1 MTTRADA
8 YGSGVSAAT
17 HYRTAMIDGVRVFYR
32 EAGPKDA
39 PVVLLL
45 HGFPSSSRMFRDLIP
60 RLSDAYHVIAPD
72 YPAFGHSAVP
82 DRSAFGYT
90 FDHLADVVDGLLGQL
105 GIGRFAIY
113 VMDFGA
119 PVGFRLALKHPERL
133 SAIIVQNAP
142 LYPEEPRGW
151 WATLGQYWADGSA
164 AHRQAARSY
173 LDREGLRGQ
182 YLSGVQDPSLIDP
195 DNWVIDKALIDRPGV
210 NEIMLDLLYD
220 IRNQAPTFKAMQEFL
235 RDRRPP
241 TLVATG
247 ANDEIFPEE
256 VVPADPHRPPGRRVP
271 RAPDR
276 PLRARGQGSRDRRA
290 DAGLPG
296 THRATRWV
304 RSNSPRL
311 QRPCATDLAYRV
323 RAVPSVPV
331 PGQLNFF
338 STERPW
344 VPPSKTRETLPLE
357 YLVTTTTRVPAGTP
371 EQAIQDVK
379 ARDAARASEPA
390 PQGIHPAAVAFAAA
404 PG

>member
-17 HYRTAMIDGVRVFYR
+17 HYRTAMIDGVSIFYR

-105 GIGRFAIY
+105 GIGTFAIY

-119 PVGFRLALKHPERL
+119 PVGFRLALRHPERL

-151 WATLGQYWADGSA
+151 WATLGRYWADGSA
-164 AHRQAARSY
+164 AHRRAARSY
-173 LDREGLRGQ
+173 LDLDGLRGQ
-182 YLSGVQDPSLIDP
+182 HLSGVQDPSLIDP

-210 NEIMLDLLYD
+210 DEIMLDLLYD
-220 IRNQAPTFKAMQEFL
+220 IPNQAPVFKAMQEFL

-241 TLVATG
+241 VLVATG
-247 ANDEIFPEE
+247 ANDEIFPEQ
-256 VVPADPHRPPGRRVP
+256 VGRQILTDHPDAEYHALQTGHFALEDRAAEIAALMRDFLARTVP
-271 RAPDR
+271 RA
-276 PLRARGQGSRDRRA
+276 
-290 DAGLPG
+290 
-296 THRATRWV
+296 
-304 RSNSPRL
+304 
-311 QRPCATDLAYRV
+311 
-323 RAVPSVPV
+323 
-331 PGQLNFF
+331 
-338 STERPW
+338 
-344 VPPSKTRETLPLE
+344 
-357 YLVTTTTRVPAGTP
+357 
-371 EQAIQDVK
+371 
-379 ARDAARASEPA
+379 
-390 PQGIHPAAVAFAAA
+390 
-404 PG
+404 